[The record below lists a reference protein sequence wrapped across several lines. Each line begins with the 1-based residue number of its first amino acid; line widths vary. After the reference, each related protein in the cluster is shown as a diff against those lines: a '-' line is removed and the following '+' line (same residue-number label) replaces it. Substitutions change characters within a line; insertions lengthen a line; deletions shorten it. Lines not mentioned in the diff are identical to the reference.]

1 MRKKEN
7 EEEQKEK
14 ANPVIKEKDDE
25 KEEMEKV
32 IQVESEE
39 IEYRKDMPDSKTEE
53 EVPVR
58 EVVGKKKK
66 KEVEKHT
73 KKKKEGDPEVDT
85 DSLVQATEPDHLQT
99 WVGIAIGILGMAVI
113 FLLLTIGIILGK
125 NRRRIF
131 SKPPLESVNTMNS
144 EYGGILTHL
153 RPDLSEEKAPTHY
166 YRGRQPL
173 LPRQASWGDLLSDY
187 QNIPVVPISRNFG
200 STPLFTVPSLDRATV
215 RRVPPTS
222 YSVSNHLRDL
232 AQTQKPLQS
241 EETAEYG
248 YSAPQDLRHSYCP
261 ADDEAFYAASDIV
274 TLGRF

>member
-1 MRKKEN
+1 MKKEKEGK
-7 EEEQKEK
+7 EEKEIPVMKEK
-14 ANPVIKEKDDE
+14 N
-25 KEEMEKV
+25 EMEEGEKKV
-32 IQVESEE
+32 IRVESE
-39 IEYRKDMPDSKTEE
+39 IEYRRDMPDSKTD

-66 KEVEKHT
+66 KEEGEKH
-73 KKKKEGDPEVDT
+73 KEEEEPEVDT

-153 RPDLSEEKAPTHY
+153 RPDLSEEKVPTHY

-173 LPRQASWGDLLSDY
+173 LPRQAS
-187 QNIPVVPISRNFG
+187 R
-200 STPLFTVPSLDRATV
+200 
-215 RRVPPTS
+215 
-222 YSVSNHLRDL
+222 
-232 AQTQKPLQS
+232 
-241 EETAEYG
+241 
-248 YSAPQDLRHSYCP
+248 
-261 ADDEAFYAASDIV
+261 
-274 TLGRF
+274 